1 MAGQTHPNVLG
12 FGYGNQAC
20 PGRQFAV
27 AEIKLI
33 MARMLYE
40 FEFKFADEKKGRPKT
55 GYINEMAMT
64 DWGARLLVRKRV
76 VERE

>member
-1 MAGQTHPNVLG
+1 M
-12 FGYGNQAC
+12 
-20 PGRQFAV
+20 